1 MWNRVDVKALNE
13 GLEYAAKIDPD
24 AKVTSEN
31 KMFDY
36 GQCTAYAMVDGRF
49 VMLWSNGD
57 NDYTVEDKYAPKAT
71 EAFNEALRVLN
82 RCDD

>member
-1 MWNRVDVKALNE
+1 
-13 GLEYAAKIDPD
+13 
-24 AKVTSEN
+24 
-31 KMFDY
+31 MFDY
-36 GQCTAYAMVDGRF
+36 GQNTAYAIVDGKF